1 MSSLH
6 RALGV
11 PEPLALDDATLRRI
25 ERVYRRLEPDP
36 LFRRR
41 LRGEVVNRYVAERE
55 GYWSKPRARRE
66 MGRLG
71 RAVLYAS
78 LGLAVSVSAA
88 GAAADRSLPGDLLY
102 GVKLQLED
110 IRMRIAPPSMR
121 DDLAAMVLAER
132 VDELEQL
139 AAAGSWRL
147 VPAAA
152 ARVTEAEE
160 ALVAFGSETASQ
172 AASHAVETLE
182 EILADAPP
190 QAHLGL
196 QRALDN
202 VSTHAPA
209 KAKPH
214 PVKALRP
221 DPQKPPQAAVR
232 PSPAP
237 VDADDAF
244 DADDADDAVDQPK
257 RRPEQA
263 RARR

>member
-11 PEPLALDDATLRRI
+11 PEPLALDDATLRRF

-41 LRGEVVNRYVAERE
+41 LRGEILNRYVAERE
-55 GYWSKPRARRE
+55 GYLSKPHARRE

-102 GVKLQLED
+102 GVKLQLEE

-121 DDLAAMVLAER
+121 DDLAVMVLAER
-132 VDELEQL
+132 VGELEQL
-139 AAAGSWRL
+139 AASGSWRL

-152 ARVTEAEE
+152 ARVTEAET
-160 ALVAFGSETASQ
+160 ALVALGSETAGKAASQ
-172 AASHAVETLE
+172 AVESLE
-182 EILADAPP
+182 KVLANAPP
-190 QAHLGL
+190 QAHAGL

-209 KAKPH
+209 KPKPH

-221 DPQKPPQAAVR
+221 DPRKPAHAAVR
-232 PSPAP
+232 PSPAS
-237 VDADDAF
+237 VGADE
-244 DADDADDAVDQPK
+244 ADDADDEPK
-257 RRPEQA
+257 RRPEHP
-263 RARR
+263 RGKR